1 MCTSSRCGWVL
12 VLGFYRM
19 LVRRVR
25 EALLLPASQFW
36 VTNGVP
42 RLAALVTLFCAILTS
57 QTSAKT
63 PGTVHCYGGWCHRVS
78 TIDEMH
84 SMVGQRGYLRAS
96 YYDDCRVDRF
106 NACGLTSSGEVF
118 RPDRADNAASPIFP
132 DGTVLLAYNPANGS
146 AAVLRVNSTGPYRGD
161 RRLDVSRATAEKLGF
176 QKKGVA
182 DLAVTVL
189 KSPEPE
195 DARYKKLRTYARVPG
210 YIGNFKNF
218 DAAHDAAIN
227 GLNMQL
233 ELTMA
238 ALDSGLDPELMPPD
252 PRAALKDLPR
262 VEVAAVPARERVFAS
277 PPEWDARTS
286 EIVHV
291 KLTDRPETV
300 PEAQIITLAQGPL
313 PAGVPERPGSNVI
326 AAMEQ
331 SVPARMVG
339 QEDQRNSQDVDVET
353 SPVTPTTVAKSASAM
368 ARLAAFIEA
377 ARAEARIKSG
387 WSIARND
394 RLESTWGE
402 QIHAFIHDARV
413 KARAS
418 VVRDGVMQRFTA
430 ELTLKARRYR

>member
-1 MCTSSRCGWVL
+1 MFVRC
-12 VLGFYRM
+12 
-19 LVRRVR
+19 VRGARS
-25 EALLLPASQFW
+25 LPASQFW
-36 VTNGVP
+36 VTNGFP
-42 RLAALVTLFCAILTS
+42 PLAVLVTLFCAIFTAP
-57 QTSAKT
+57 TSAKT

-132 DGTVLLAYNPANGS
+132 DGTVLLAYNPANGN

-161 RRLDVSRATAEKLGF
+161 RRLDVSRATAERLGF

-189 KSPEPE
+189 KTPEPE
-195 DARYKKLRTYARVPG
+195 DARYKKLRTYTRVPG
-210 YIGNFKNF
+210 YIGNFGSF
-218 DAAHDAAIN
+218 DAAHDAAIS

-233 ELTMA
+233 NSTMA
-238 ALDSGLDPELMPPD
+238 ALDSGLDPDLLPPD

-262 VEVAAVPARERVFAS
+262 IEVAAVPVRELVFAS

-291 KLTDRPETV
+291 QLTVRPEAV
-300 PEAQIITLAQGPL
+300 PETQISTLAEGPS
-313 PAGVPERPGSNVI
+313 PPGVPERAESDEI
-326 AAMEQ
+326 AAIEQ
-331 SVPARMVG
+331 AVPTGMVG
-339 QEDQRNSQDVDVET
+339 QEDQRITQDVDVET
-353 SPVTPTTVAKSASAM
+353 SPAAPATIAKSASAM
-368 ARLAAFIEA
+368 ARLAAFIEV
-377 ARAEARIKSG
+377 ARVEARIKSG
-387 WSIARND
+387 WSVARHE
-394 RLESTWGE
+394 RLEGTWSE
-402 QIHAFIHDARV
+402 QIHAFIHDARL

-418 VVRDGVMQRFTA
+418 VARDGVMQRFTA